1 MDSSYQQRKAILMN
15 IILYERKQQAIKISS
30 FLKNKLIQKIKIKK
44 FILQQK
50 IINNILLLQKNI
62 RGYCIRKKITDYL
75 SKIRTSYL
83 IKTGI
88 EDKIKNLQMIVFFK
102 NKNKIFDFTYDN
114 FFQNFILFME
124 RTYVQKR
131 EYKIQFICDGRV
143 IIDPQFP
150 TQEENGMYIN
160 IIDFKSVKEIE
171 EKHREENMLLIKNCV
186 KNLKRKGLSV
196 LPKSYIESYLQ
207 NEKTIK
213 IKDINIL
220 SEDDNAEDN
229 EITRS
234 TNKLRKKKSDS
245 DILVKFN
252 LSSSS
257 THFRKRKSGSLKKL
271 NKIKGILRPGRR
283 SISKTNSDLNNSRRV
298 SFGWREESF

>member
-1 MDSSYQQRKAILMN
+1 MWK
-15 IILYERKQQAIKISS
+15 K
-30 FLKNKLIQKIKIKK
+30 LKKK
-44 FILQQK
+44 K
-50 IINNILLLQKNI
+50 
-62 RGYCIRKKITDYL
+62 
-75 SKIRTSYL
+75 
-83 IKTGI
+83 
-88 EDKIKNLQMIVFFK
+88 
-102 NKNKIFDFTYDN
+102 
-114 FFQNFILFME
+114 
-124 RTYVQKR
+124 
-131 EYKIQFICDGRV
+131 
-143 IIDPQFP
+143 
-150 TQEENGMYIN
+150 
-160 IIDFKSVKEIE
+160 
-171 EKHREENMLLIKNCV
+171 REENNKLIKNCV
-186 KNLKRKGLSV
+186 KYLKRKELSV
-196 LPKSYIESYLQ
+196 LPKSYIESYLK
-207 NEKTIK
+207 NEKT